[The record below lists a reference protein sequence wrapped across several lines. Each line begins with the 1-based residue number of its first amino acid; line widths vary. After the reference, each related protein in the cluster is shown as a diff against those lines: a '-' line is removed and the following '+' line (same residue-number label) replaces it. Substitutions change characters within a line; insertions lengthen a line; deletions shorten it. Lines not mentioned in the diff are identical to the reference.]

1 MFFSNWKYI
10 AKETQRLKYAFQ
22 DFQYQN
28 TPNNDKQRMYMA
40 MSAFK
45 KKCHHNLKYDLQVF
59 TMAQIKIIHEYMEK
73 IIFNSIKK
81 NGIAE
86 ISFQYFIDWK
96 REYRTTNSTL
106 AFFFILQGPWNM

>member
-1 MFFSNWKYI
+1 MHK
-10 AKETQRLKYAFQ
+10 
-22 DFQYQN
+22 
-28 TPNNDKQRMYMA
+28 
-40 MSAFK
+40 
-45 KKCHHNLKYDLQVF
+45 
-59 TMAQIKIIHEYMEK
+59 YMEK

-106 AFFFILQGPWNM
+106 AFFFILQGP